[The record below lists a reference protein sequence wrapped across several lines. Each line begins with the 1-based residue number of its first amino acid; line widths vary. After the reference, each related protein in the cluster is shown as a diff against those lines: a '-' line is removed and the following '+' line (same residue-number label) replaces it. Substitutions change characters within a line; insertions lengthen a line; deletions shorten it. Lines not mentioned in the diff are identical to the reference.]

1 MNVIDDFKKE
11 KILVI
16 GDLMIDH
23 YLYGETKRISPEAP
37 VPVVRILR
45 EDNIL
50 GGACNTANNIV
61 SLGGKATVIGVVGND
76 EYAVV
81 MKELLQKKKIK
92 SILIKD
98 SSRPTTVKKRI
109 ISKGF
114 FQMMRIDHEKKCP
127 ISEKIAVNVF
137 KEVKKII
144 KNIDAIIISD
154 YAKGVMTEKLTK
166 SLIKIAK
173 ENKVLVTV
181 DSKSKTPKMFKGCD
195 LIVPNINEAI
205 MMSEIEEDIFE
216 MGKKISSML
225 KSNVY
230 ITRGSEGISVFDKS
244 GTHTHIPP
252 VQAKKV
258 VDVTGAGDTVI
269 ASATLALCSNLGLI
283 ESARLANFAGH
294 LVVQKPGTA
303 TISPN
308 ELKGAKKDEIHHFL
322 KESIEVKQKVIE
334 QQLDQIENAAK
345 TIVNAYA
352 KGKKVIAFGNGGSA
366 SDAQH
371 FIGELVGRFRI
382 ERKGLP
388 GIALTTDTSV
398 VTAIANDYGYD
409 QVFERQIEANA
420 VKGDVLFGIST
431 SGNSPNVL
439 NAMKRAKKMG
449 CKTIGLTGKDGG
461 KLIDLCDISI
471 IVPSNNTPR
480 IQEAHITIIHIIC
493 DLLDQE
499 IKKNEKFSNILR

>member
-1 MNVIDDFKKE
+1 MNAIDLFSKKTV
-11 KILVI
+11 LVI

-23 YLYGETKRISPEAP
+23 YMYGETKRISPEAP
-37 VPVVRILR
+37 VPVVNIF
-45 EDNIL
+45 EEKNIL
-50 GGACNTANNIV
+50 GGACNTANNV
-61 SLGGKATVIGVVGND
+61 SALSGKVYVAGVVGKD
-76 EYAVV
+76 EYAGIVKNLL
-81 MKELLQKKKIK
+81 KEKNIK
-92 SILIKD
+92 SILIED
-98 SSRPTTVKKRI
+98 SSRPTTVKKRV

-114 FQMMRIDHEKKCP
+114 FQMLRIDYEKTSF
-127 ISEKIAVNVF
+127 ISDDTAQKLFNEI
-137 KEVKKII
+137 KKNI

-154 YAKGVMTEKLTK
+154 YAKGVITEKLAK
-166 SLIKIAK
+166 SIIKMAK
-173 ENKVLVTV
+173 ENKILVSV
-181 DSKSKTPKMFKGCD
+181 DSKSKTPLIFKGCD
-195 LIVPNINEAI
+195 LIVPNIHEAI
-205 MMSEIEEDIFE
+205 MMSGIEEDISE
-216 MGKKISSML
+216 MGNKICKML

-230 ITRGSEGISVFDKS
+230 ITRGSEGISVFDKT
-244 GTHTHIPP
+244 GHHTHIPP
-252 VQAKKV
+252 IKSKKV

-269 ASATLALCSNLGLI
+269 ASCTLALCSGLGLI
-283 ESARLANFAGH
+283 ESARLANIAGH

-303 TISPN
+303 TISPE
-308 ELKGAKKDEIHHFL
+308 ELKSAKKTEIHHFL

-334 QQLDQIENAAK
+334 QQLNEIENAAK
-345 TIVNAYA
+345 TIVKAYA
-352 KGKKVIAFGNGGSA
+352 SGKKVIAFGNGGSA

-420 VKGDVLFGIST
+420 VKGDIVFGIST

-439 NAMKRAKKMG
+439 NAIKKANQIG

-461 KLIDLCDISI
+461 KLKEICDITI
-471 IVPSNNTPR
+471 VVPSDNTPR